1 MADILT
7 DALTGLNY
15 TPADTGFGIAQQS
28 VSAMTPQLIT
38 PYTSTGRAV
47 GIGLGSILLQSLL
60 GYQARQQAAQDT
72 LAVNSLANQLQT
84 LETPQARTDFI
95 KGVGDTGYQSRLSN
109 LATALTAQDLS
120 SRQKIKDTV
129 ALETGKLKAMGEFYA
144 TPEGKAAREA
154 ELAQIRAEAEARRT
168 PLDQV
173 LEQERIKQLNRLAL
187 ESTKQEGKKE
197 LLGIK
202 GQQQEKLKQL
212 AIEAASGDA
221 EKKRAFDAEQK
232 QLDRANRESLV
243 KLRIELGADAEVE
256 QKARLNALEM
266 QFLAEDK
273 DPKLARARALAIINE
288 DSRARLL
295 EKNDELIRNRQQEYS
310 QQITERMKQ
319 RKELDLKYPTLTGKT
334 KDAVADAGPFAN
346 LARDLAAD
354 IRKISS
360 YPEYKAARNLAAI
373 GDDNIKS
380 RTADLIDRITRIRS
394 GLATRGVEDERM
406 ETILLGDS
414 TLGPQAVADLLD
426 RVADDTLRVAADKL
440 GAGTQ
445 TPAALAQLYREAAT
459 KRSKVPLQVQEYQ
472 ASDAPDLASLQA
484 ELEALR
490 ARRKELEARK
500 GIK

>member
-1 MADILT
+1 MADTLT

-28 VSAMTPQLIT
+28 LSAMTPQLIT

-72 LAVNSLANQLQT
+72 LAVNTLANQLQT

-120 SRQKIKDTV
+120 SRQKIEDTI
-129 ALETGKLKAMGEFYA
+129 ALETGKLKGMAAFYA
-144 TPEGKAAREA
+144 TPEGKVAREA
-154 ELAQIRAEAEARRT
+154 ELAQIKAEADARRT
-168 PLDQV
+168 PMDRWIEEQQIRQFGRKEILDLQQSGR
-173 LEQERIKQLNRLAL
+173 EK
-187 ESTKQEGKKE
+187 

-202 GQQQEKLKQL
+202 GDQQANLKQL
-212 AIEAASGDA
+212 ALDAKSGEA
-221 EKKRAFDAEQK
+221 EKQRVYDAEQK
-232 QLDRANRESLV
+232 RLDREARENLV
-243 KLRIELGADAEVE
+243 KLRIELGTDAEVE

-273 DPKLARARALAIINE
+273 DPKLARARALAFINE
-288 DSRARLL
+288 DTKTRLL
-295 EKNDELIRNRQQEYS
+295 EKNDELIRNRQKEYS
-310 QQITERMKQ
+310 QLIVERDKQ
-319 RKELDLKYPTLTGKT
+319 RKELDLKHPTLTGKT
-334 KDAVADAGPFAN
+334 KDAVVDAGAFAN